1 MNDASS
7 YPSPARAGWG
17 VLVLYLAYLF
27 AFVDRQIVAFLVEPI
42 RKAFDITDFQFS
54 LLNGLAFVLFY
65 ALLGIP
71 LGRLADS
78 RNRRNII
85 AIGITTWSIMTA
97 LCGRATNFLQLF
109 LARLGVGVGEAALA
123 PAGVSMIADMYPREQ
138 RGLAINLFSSGVLA
152 GIGIANI
159 FGGIVVGMTSNLGA
173 TTLPVLGAVQG
184 WQLAFLLAATPGIIV
199 LLLVLTL
206 REPARHGTAK
216 ELQPVTVRETLKYMD
231 RHRLVYGTMI
241 LGTAFSAIGGYGMY
255 GWVPTAFK
263 RSFGWSSAA
272 IGWRLGILAIVF
284 GTLGLALSGWYA
296 GKRLKAGGSAAYMR
310 MMAFSVLGAAIAAAC
325 SFFATTAN
333 ELWVCVA
340 AQIFFLGMPVG
351 LVQGGLQ
358 AITPNNMVAQVIAI
372 YLTALNLFG
381 MGIGP
386 SAVAFVTDFVFH
398 ADDAVRY
405 SIGVVI
411 VCAALISATLLFSGM
426 RAFERLAATRI

>member
-1 MNDASS
+1 MNDAAS
-7 YPSPARAGWG
+7 YPTPARAGWG

-78 RNRRNII
+78 RNRRNIL
-85 AIGITTWSIMTA
+85 AIGVTTWSIMTA

-109 LARLGVGVGEAALA
+109 LARLGVGVGEASIG
-123 PAGVSMIADMYPREQ
+123 PAGVSMITDLYPPAQ

-159 FGGIVVGMTSNLGA
+159 FGGIVVGATNSIGT
-173 TTLPVLGAVQG
+173 TTLPILGAVEG
-184 WQLAFLLAATPGIIV
+184 WQMAFLIAAAPGIIV

-206 REPARHGTAK
+206 REPARHGAAH
-216 ELQPVTVRETLKYMD
+216 ELKPVTVRETLRYM
-231 RHRLVYGTMI
+231 RQHRSVYVPMI

-310 MMAFSVLGAAIAAAC
+310 LMAFSVLGAAIAAAC
-325 SFFATTAN
+325 SFLATTAN

-411 VCAALISATLLFSGM
+411 VCAALISAALLFSGM